1 MRYRRPAPWRL
12 SWVSRRGVV
21 VEAYAQ
27 LVAEGYLTSRSG
39 GYTQVAFDGGRRYRQ
54 RPHRRRAPA
63 PSRPPRP
70 VVDFGYGRGN
80 VAAFPRAA
88 WLRSVRRVLTE
99 AADERLGYLDGHG
112 AVELRSALAAYLNRV
127 RGTNADP
134 ETIVITNGY
143 AQAVPLLLGVL
154 AARGARTVAVEDPSA
169 SDDARPI
176 AQALGLN
183 VVGVPVGDDGVR
195 VDAVAELDADLLIL
209 TPSHQWP
216 TGGVLSPQARAAVLA
231 WAQRTGALV
240 LEDDYDAEYRYD
252 RAPIGA
258 MQGLDP
264 RRVAYAG
271 TASKTLAPGFRL
283 GWLILPRELV
293 EPFAEAKLL
302 ADRGS
307 PILDQL
313 TFADFLS
320 RGEFDRHLR
329 RMRPMYR
336 SRRDALLTA
345 LARYLPELEPTGIAA
360 GLHLVAWLPQDLEEA
375 TVIAA
380 AARRRS
386 RRRRR
391 VALPAVAG
399 AARRPHLWVL
409 EPQRA
414 GDHRRHRAP
423 GPGRFEPALIGMAGR
438 RGPWPDD
445 TRQPVAQG
453 RSFSGLR
460 ITQMCLILSP
470 ATSNANTVTVRPS
483 CWATTPGWPLT
494 VRSRNVSCWV
504 LRLAILTQARATC
517 TPPSM
522 GRRKVV
528 ARPPPSAIA
537 VAWGSSRPI
546 RASMSAASQACL
558 KSLTTRAWQAVG
570 VAGGCDALMRRRAE
584 EASWRHAAGVRPTIS
599 ATSMKE

>member
-1 MRYRRPAPWRL
+1 LSPVSELAIDLDRKGGDALHRQIEVSIRQRIRSGALPAGVALPPTRAL
-12 SWVSRRGVV
+12 AAELGVTRGVV

-39 GYTQVAFDGGRRYRQ
+39 GYTQVASVAAAPPAAPGPGR
-54 RPHRRRAPA
+54 PA
-63 PSRPPRP
+63 PPHPPRP
-70 VVDFGYGRGN
+70 VIDFGYGRGN
-80 VAAFPRAA
+80 VGAFPRAA

-99 AADERLGYLDGHG
+99 AADERLGYLDGRG

-127 RGTNADP
+127 RGTSADP
-134 ETIVITNGY
+134 ETIVITAGY
-143 AQAVPLLLGVL
+143 AQAVSLLMGVL

-176 AQALGLN
+176 ADALGLN
-183 VVGVPVGDDGVR
+183 VVGVPVGEDGVH
-195 VDAVAELDADLLIL
+195 VDAVAELDAHVLIL

-216 TGGVLSPQARAAVLA
+216 TGGVLSPQARTAVLA

-264 RRVAYAG
+264 NRVVYAG

-293 EPFAEAKLL
+293 VPFAEAKLL

-345 LARYLPELEPTGIAA
+345 LAQHLPELEPAGIAA
-360 GLHLVAWLPQDLEEA
+360 GLHLVAWLPQDLEEP

-380 AARRRS
+380 AAREG
-386 RRRRR
+386 
-391 VALPAVAG
+391 VAVAG
-399 AARRPHLWVL
+399 VTPYR
-409 EPQRA
+409 
-414 GDHRRHRAP
+414 
-423 GPGRFEPALIGMAGR
+423 
-438 RGPWPDD
+438 
-445 TRQPVAQG
+445 
-453 RSFSGLR
+453 
-460 ITQMCLILSP
+460 LSP
-470 ATSNANTVTVRPS
+470 APRGGLIFGYSNLNERAIAAGITRLARAVSSLREGMPTE
-483 CWATTPGWPLT
+483 TTPSTYVPSGTSPGRNGPFGAVRLT
-494 VRSRNVSCWV
+494 
-504 LRLAILTQARATC
+504 
-517 TPPSM
+517 
-522 GRRKVV
+522 
-528 ARPPPSAIA
+528 
-537 VAWGSSRPI
+537 
-546 RASMSAASQACL
+546 
-558 KSLTTRAWQAVG
+558 
-570 VAGGCDALMRRRAE
+570 
-584 EASWRHAAGVRPTIS
+584 
-599 ATSMKE
+599 

>member
-1 MRYRRPAPWRL
+1 VLDSRTNLSPVSELAIDLDRNGGGALHRQIEASIRQRIRSGALPAGVALPPTRAL
-12 SWVSRRGVV
+12 AAELGVTRGVV

-39 GYTQVAFDGGRRYRQ
+39 GYTQVAS
-54 RPHRRRAPA
+54 ALTAA
-63 PSRPPRP
+63 PSAAPGPGRPASPRPPRP
-70 VVDFGYGRGN
+70 VVDFGYGRSN
-80 VAAFPRAA
+80 LAAFPRAA
-88 WLRSVRRVLTE
+88 WLRSVRRVLTG
-99 AADERLGYLDGHG
+99 ATDELLGYLDGRG
-112 AVELRSALAAYLNRV
+112 AAEVRSALAAYLNRV

-143 AQAVPLLLGVL
+143 AQAVSLLLGLL

-176 AQALGLN
+176 AQSLGLN
-183 VVGVPVGDDGVR
+183 LVGVPVGDDGVR
-195 VDAVAELDADLLIL
+195 VDALAELGADVLIL

-264 RRVAYAG
+264 GRVAYAG

-283 GWLILPRELV
+283 GWLILPRELAG
-293 EPFAEAKLL
+293 PFAEAKLL

-345 LARYLPELEPTGIAA
+345 LARHLPELEPAGIAA

-375 TVIAA
+375 AVIAA
-380 AARRRS
+380 AAREG
-386 RRRRR
+386 
-391 VALPAVAG
+391 VAVAG
-399 AARRPHLWVL
+399 VTPYRLSPAPRGGLIFGYSNL
-409 EPQRA
+409 NERA
-414 GDHRRHRAP
+414 ITNG
-423 GPGRFEPALIGMAGR
+423 I
-438 RGPWPDD
+438 
-445 TRQPVAQG
+445 TRLAQAV
-453 RSFSGLR
+453 SGLR
-460 ITQMCLILSP
+460 EGMTQ
-470 ATSNANTVTVRPS
+470 
-483 CWATTPGWPLT
+483 G
-494 VRSRNVSCWV
+494 
-504 LRLAILTQARATC
+504 
-517 TPPSM
+517 
-522 GRRKVV
+522 
-528 ARPPPSAIA
+528 
-537 VAWGSSRPI
+537 
-546 RASMSAASQACL
+546 
-558 KSLTTRAWQAVG
+558 
-570 VAGGCDALMRRRAE
+570 
-584 EASWRHAAGVRPTIS
+584 
-599 ATSMKE
+599 

>member
-1 MRYRRPAPWRL
+1 LSPVSELAIDLDRTGGGALHRQIETSIRQRIRSGALPAGVALPPTRAL
-12 SWVSRRGVV
+12 AAELDVARGVV

-39 GYTQVAFDGGRRYRQ
+39 GYTQVAS
-54 RPHRRRAPA
+54 APA
-63 PSRPPRP
+63 PAAPRPGRPARPRSPHP
-70 VVDFGYGRGN
+70 VVDFGYGRCN
-80 VAAFPRAA
+80 LAAFPRAA

-99 AADERLGYLDGHG
+99 TADERLGYLDGRG

-134 ETIVITNGY
+134 DTIVITNGY
-143 AQAVPLLLGVL
+143 AQAVSLLMAVL
-154 AARGARTVAVEDPSA
+154 AARGARTLAVEDPSA

-176 AQALGLN
+176 AHALGLR

-195 VDAVAELDADLLIL
+195 VDAVAELGADVLIL

-216 TGGVLSPQARAAVLA
+216 TGGVLSPQARAEVLA

-264 RRVAYAG
+264 GRVAYAG

-329 RMRPMYR
+329 RMRPIYR
-336 SRRDALLTA
+336 SRRDALLRA
-345 LARYLPELEPTGIAA
+345 LAQHLPELEPAGIAA
-360 GLHLVAWLPQDLEEA
+360 GLHLVAWLPQDLDEA
-375 TVIAA
+375 AVIAA
-380 AARRRS
+380 AAREG
-386 RRRRR
+386 
-391 VALPAVAG
+391 VAVAG
-399 AARRPHLWVL
+399 VTAYR
-409 EPQRA
+409 
-414 GDHRRHRAP
+414 
-423 GPGRFEPALIGMAGR
+423 
-438 RGPWPDD
+438 
-445 TRQPVAQG
+445 
-453 RSFSGLR
+453 
-460 ITQMCLILSP
+460 LSP
-470 ATSNANTVTVRPS
+470 APRGGLIFGYSNLNERAIADGVIRLTRAVSSPREGLTLRALPWPGGPREQLADRIRALVAGEPGLTEKKMFGGLAFLVGATWHQRPQRPPVTPPRVRADLHPRGPHETHRRVHPRRRPRLMGKGHRNQIIGAARPTSTDGAAGAPIRQ
-483 CWATTPGWPLT
+483 G
-494 VRSRNVSCWV
+494 VRSHRTPVMDCS
-504 LRLAILTQARATC
+504 LR
-517 TPPSM
+517 
-522 GRRKVV
+522 
-528 ARPPPSAIA
+528 
-537 VAWGSSRPI
+537 
-546 RASMSAASQACL
+546 
-558 KSLTTRAWQAVG
+558 
-570 VAGGCDALMRRRAE
+570 
-584 EASWRHAAGVRPTIS
+584 
-599 ATSMKE
+599 

>member
-1 MRYRRPAPWRL
+1 MTGLRTNLSPVSELAIDLDRDGGEALHRQIEASIRGRIRSGALPAGVALPPTRAL
-12 SWVSRRGVV
+12 AAELGVTRGVV

-27 LVAEGYLTSRSG
+27 LVAEGYLTSRGG
-39 GYTQVAFDGGRRYRQ
+39 GYTQVAPAAAAVSPAAAPKPGRS
-54 RPHRRRAPA
+54 APA
-63 PSRPPRP
+63 RWPRP

-134 ETIVITNGY
+134 ERIVITSGY
-143 AQAVPLLLGVL
+143 AQAVPLLMGVL

-183 VVGVPVGDDGVR
+183 VVGVPVGGDGVH
-195 VDAVAELDADLLIL
+195 VDALAELDADILIL

-216 TGGVLSPQARAAVLA
+216 TGGVLSPQARAAVLG

-264 RRVAYAG
+264 ERVAYAG

-283 GWLILPRELV
+283 GWLILPRELL

-329 RMRPMYR
+329 RMRPTYR

-345 LARYLPELEPTGIAA
+345 LAQHLPELEPAGIAA

-380 AARRRS
+380 AAREG
-386 RRRRR
+386 
-391 VALPAVAG
+391 VAVAG
-399 AARRPHLWVL
+399 VSPYRLSPAPRGGFIFGYSNLNERAITDGIVRLARAV
-409 EPQRA
+409 
-414 GDHRRHRAP
+414 
-423 GPGRFEPALIGMAGR
+423 
-438 RGPWPDD
+438 
-445 TRQPVAQG
+445 
-453 RSFSGLR
+453 SGLR
-460 ITQMCLILSP
+460 
-470 ATSNANTVTVRPS
+470 
-483 CWATTPGWPLT
+483 
-494 VRSRNVSCWV
+494 
-504 LRLAILTQARATC
+504 
-517 TPPSM
+517 
-522 GRRKVV
+522 
-528 ARPPPSAIA
+528 
-537 VAWGSSRPI
+537 
-546 RASMSAASQACL
+546 
-558 KSLTTRAWQAVG
+558 
-570 VAGGCDALMRRRAE
+570 
-584 EASWRHAAGVRPTIS
+584 
-599 ATSMKE
+599 

>member
-1 MRYRRPAPWRL
+1 MLDSRTNLSPVSELAIGLDRNGGDALHRQIEASIRQRIRSGALPAGVALPPTRAL
-12 SWVSRRGVV
+12 AADLGVTRGVV

-39 GYTQVAFDGGRRYRQ
+39 GYTQVAPAVTAAPPAAPRPGR
-54 RPHRRRAPA
+54 PA
-63 PSRPPRP
+63 SPRPPRP
-70 VVDFGYGRGN
+70 VADFGYGRGN

-99 AADERLGYLDGHG
+99 APDERLGYLDGRG

-134 ETIVITNGY
+134 ETIVITSGY
-143 AQAVPLLLGVL
+143 AQAVSLLTGLL

-169 SDDARPI
+169 ADDARPI
-176 AQALGLN
+176 AQSLGLN

-195 VDAVAELDADLLIL
+195 VDALAELGADVLIL

-264 RRVAYAG
+264 DRVAYAG

-283 GWLILPRELV
+283 GWLILPRELAG
-293 EPFAEAKLL
+293 PFAEAKLL

-345 LARYLPELEPTGIAA
+345 LARHLPELEPAGIAA

-380 AARRRS
+380 AAREG
-386 RRRRR
+386 
-391 VALPAVAG
+391 VAVAG
-399 AARRPHLWVL
+399 VTPYR
-409 EPQRA
+409 
-414 GDHRRHRAP
+414 
-423 GPGRFEPALIGMAGR
+423 
-438 RGPWPDD
+438 
-445 TRQPVAQG
+445 
-453 RSFSGLR
+453 
-460 ITQMCLILSP
+460 LSP
-470 ATSNANTVTVRPS
+470 APRGGLIFGYSNLNERAIADGIT
-483 CWATTPGWPLT
+483 
-494 VRSRNVSCWV
+494 
-504 LRLAILTQARATC
+504 RLARAVSRLRGGTTAR
-517 TPPSM
+517 
-522 GRRKVV
+522 
-528 ARPPPSAIA
+528 
-537 VAWGSSRPI
+537 
-546 RASMSAASQACL
+546 
-558 KSLTTRAWQAVG
+558 TR
-570 VAGGCDALMRRRAE
+570 
-584 EASWRHAAGVRPTIS
+584 ST
-599 ATSMKE
+599 

>member
-1 MRYRRPAPWRL
+1 VTVLRTNL
-12 SWVSRRGVV
+12 SPVSELAIDLDRNGGDALHHQIEASIRGRIRSGALPPGVALPPTRALAAELGVTRGVV

-27 LVAEGYLTSRSG
+27 LVAEGYLTSRGG
-39 GYTQVAFDGGRRYRQ
+39 GYTQVASTAAAASPAAAPGSGR
-54 RPHRRRAPA
+54 PAPA
-63 PSRPPRP
+63 RPPRA

-127 RGTNADP
+127 RGTSAHL
-134 ETIVITNGY
+134 ETIVITSGY

-169 SDDARPI
+169 ADDARPI

-183 VVGVPVGDDGVR
+183 VVGVPVGDGGVR

-216 TGGVLSPQARAAVLA
+216 TGGVLSPRTRAAVLG

-283 GWLILPRELV
+283 GWLVLPQDLV

-329 RMRPMYR
+329 RMRPVYR

-345 LARYLPELEPTGIAA
+345 LARHLPELEPTGIAA
-360 GLHLVAWLPQDLEEA
+360 GLHLVAWLPPDLEEA
-375 TVIAA
+375 EVIAA
-380 AARRRS
+380 AAREG
-386 RRRRR
+386 
-391 VALPAVAG
+391 VAVAG
-399 AARRPHLWVL
+399 VSPYWLSPAPRGGLIFGYSNLSERAITDGIMRLARAV
-409 EPQRA
+409 
-414 GDHRRHRAP
+414 
-423 GPGRFEPALIGMAGR
+423 
-438 RGPWPDD
+438 
-445 TRQPVAQG
+445 
-453 RSFSGLR
+453 SGLR
-460 ITQMCLILSP
+460 
-470 ATSNANTVTVRPS
+470 
-483 CWATTPGWPLT
+483 
-494 VRSRNVSCWV
+494 
-504 LRLAILTQARATC
+504 
-517 TPPSM
+517 
-522 GRRKVV
+522 
-528 ARPPPSAIA
+528 
-537 VAWGSSRPI
+537 
-546 RASMSAASQACL
+546 
-558 KSLTTRAWQAVG
+558 
-570 VAGGCDALMRRRAE
+570 
-584 EASWRHAAGVRPTIS
+584 
-599 ATSMKE
+599 